1 MTIAHAVASIRFAT
15 GCSNGG
21 YESETKLSFVSLTTA
36 LRQRTLAVALMWF
49 IGETL
54 GSSVHATAT
63 AAAPAA

>member
-15 GCSNGG
+15 GCNNGG
-21 YESETKLSFVSLTTA
+21 YESETKLSFVCLTTA

-54 GSSVHATAT
+54 G
-63 AAAPAA
+63 

>member
-21 YESETKLSFVSLTTA
+21 YEFETKLSFVCLTTA
-36 LRQRTLAVALMWF
+36 LRQ
-49 IGETL
+49 TL